1 MDKLLRD
8 RYNYKDLPYLG
19 DLEKNVSLM
28 LVASDYTF
36 TPPIPRQPNEIF
48 VAGLQIVKPKELPKV
63 NYFPITNFQVTH
75 QFFSIRN

>member
-1 MDKLLRD
+1 MDELLRD

-63 NYFPITNFQVTH
+63 ISNITSFRFNH
-75 QFFSIRN
+75 QFFSIRI